1 MANMFA
7 QYAKKDEGA
16 SQAPASGG
24 NRRDLH
30 QYYDQLMESAGA
42 QQGIPAGMMARVRSK
57 ETGGEADPATAVS
70 SKGAYGLGQVL
81 PSTASDMGY
90 TAEQMQDPA
99 LQAEASARYL
109 RQMYDRYGDWGLAL
123 QAYHDGPGNTD
134 KMLKGQYTPG
144 PEGQQYV
151 DERFDQFTGG
161 GSPVT
166 NQEVPQQATAARRVS
181 EGNLFA
187 EYAGGG
193 SAQPAAAGNPQ
204 QAGAQADPLP
214 QAAAGATAPQTVD
227 DQANAWAQVMPGF
240 VQSKGPAQAPPAQ
253 WNQQQG
259 APAPQQGTLPA
270 TVTQPQGQQVAG
282 QPAAAQEPE
291 KGLFDTIGGY
301 AAKGGRALVNA
312 GVDMARPVWNWAADQ
327 AEAQV
332 NSSGLP
338 GAARTVLP
346 RISKDQ
352 DAVISG
358 LEKKLG
364 AAPGSLHTQGLS
376 EELAAA
382 IIPYFVGPGELK
394 ALEKV
399 PGAARFVVNS
409 LLRNAVGSTVEAAKH
424 DESLAE
430 FVKNEGIGVA
440 VDATFKGLGK
450 VLKPVW
456 NATKAGLGFGT
467 KTASA
472 TERQIGENAVKAQ
485 EGTGRA
491 VELEAP
497 PSPTTPPGTTVNTTD
512 AMQAVASKI
521 DPDEKV
527 LAAARRLG
535 MEDQLA
541 PSHYTR
547 NRQTREVLGA
557 LQSVTGSEL
566 SAANARAI
574 ETLAEKADDLINIAG
589 GTKDKVAFS
598 EKFKNEARKTID
610 DLGIRADNLYN
621 VVRER
626 IPDGADVEAKNT
638 VDYLINRA
646 DKMRGSQNLHP
657 TERKVLDA
665 LNPKGEKL
673 PDGTYA
679 SPPPPSYA
687 LLDQMRKDVGEALY
701 KNTGPFQNSGEGRLK
716 QLYAKLTSDQEIAA
730 TQYGAE
736 DLWNAGKKL
745 VAQRKELEDR
755 YLAVVGKN
763 EAEQAGVK
771 YGRAIQSLQTGDTKA
786 WDQLIANT
794 PPKLRQEAVASALA
808 EVFTKRSQKEGS
820 LHIPGFVDWYNG
832 AKQSGALPKVLQH
845 LDKESRQRFVNIA
858 NVANGIRKGN
868 EFNLSTGKLNGF
880 IDRFNSGQSPLTRL
894 FGLSLQT
901 ASYGTGLAAGGPL
914 GGLIAHSVNKAAGSA
929 KTALERSQAARV
941 DAADELLSS
950 PQFLDVVKAAAYR
963 STQEARLVEKVRTG
977 TATPAEVKQLAKYEG
992 PIKTAERKL
1001 NGIPAWQRLRA
1012 TMSSQERADLK
1023 RYGPA
1028 GWLAGFG
1035 KSQAIGDGPDED
1047 QE

>member
-7 QYAKKDEGA
+7 EYAKKNTGA
-16 SQAPASGG
+16 GQAPASGG
-24 NRRDLH
+24 NGDLH
-30 QYYDQLMESAGA
+30 QFYDQLMENAGA
-42 QQGIPAGMMARVRSK
+42 KQGIPAGMMARVRSK
-57 ETGGEADPATAVS
+57 ETGGEADPARAVS
-70 SKGAYGLGQVL
+70 PKGAYGLGQVL
-81 PSTASDMGY
+81 PSTARDMGY
-90 TAEQMQDPA
+90 TDEQMQDPA
-99 LQAEASARYL
+99 IQAEASARYL
-109 RQMYDRYGDWGLAL
+109 RQMYDRYGDWGTAL

-134 KMLKGQYTPG
+134 KMLKGEYTPG

-161 GSPVT
+161 GSPIT

-187 EYAGGG
+187 EYARGGSTQPAGTG
-193 SAQPAAAGNPQ
+193 SAQPTGP
-204 QAGAQADPLP
+204 QADPLP
-214 QAAAGATAPQTVD
+214 QAATGATTPQTVD

-240 VQSKGPAQAPPAQ
+240 VQSKGPATAPAPQ
-253 WNQQQG
+253 WNQQGTPQN
-259 APAPQQGTLPA
+259 APAGQQPLLQGPA
-270 TVTQPQGQQVAG
+270 TQPQSQQ
-282 QPAAAQEPE
+282 QQTPQEPDQ
-291 KGLFDTIGGY
+291 GLFDTIGSY
-301 AAKGGRALVNA
+301 AAKGGRAVINA
-312 GVDMARPVWNWAADQ
+312 GVDIARPVWNWAASQ
-327 AEAQV
+327 AESQV
-332 NSSGLP
+332 PQLP
-338 GAARTVLP
+338 GQPRTVLP

-352 DAVISG
+352 DEVISG
-358 LEKKLG
+358 LERVLG
-364 AAPGSLHTQGLS
+364 AQPGSLHTQGVG
-376 EELAAA
+376 EEVAAA
-382 IIPYFVGPGELK
+382 ILPYFVGPGELK

-409 LLRNAVGSTVEAAKH
+409 LLRNAVGSTTEAAKH
-424 DESLAE
+424 DESLSE

-440 VDATFKGLGK
+440 VDTAFKGLGK

-491 VELEAP
+491 VELEAA
-497 PSPTTPPGTTVNTTD
+497 PSPTTPPGTTVQTTD
-512 AMQAVASKI
+512 AMQTVASKI

-566 SAANARAI
+566 SAANAKAI

-679 SPPPPSYA
+679 AAPPPSYA
-687 LLDQMRKDVGEALY
+687 LLDQMRRDVGEALY
-701 KNTGPFQNSGEGRLK
+701 KNTGPFQNAGEGRLK
-716 QLYAKLTSDQEIAA
+716 QLYAKLTADQEVAA
-730 TQYGAE
+730 TQYGAD

-858 NVANGIRKGN
+858 NVANGIRRGN

-894 FGLSLQT
+894 FGLSLQG

-914 GGLIAHSVNKAAGSA
+914 GGLIAHGVNKAASGA

-941 DAADELLSS
+941 DAADELLTS

-1012 TMSSQERADLK
+1012 TMTAQERADLK
-1023 RYGPA
+1023 RYGAA

-1035 KSQAIGDGPDED
+1035 KSQAASSSDED